1 MRINRIAII
10 SVLMLPTAALA
21 LTSDKNMPV
30 FVEADNVSIDDTN
43 EVSTYTGNVRYRQGT
58 IQIEA
63 QEVVIHTRNR
73 QLKSVH
79 ASGAPV
85 SFRQRPD
92 NSEIDVLGSAKNI
105 QFSASDR
112 QVVFTGDA
120 QFHQGENQFA
130 GARME
135 YDLKSNIVR
144 ASGDQKSKERVRVVI
159 QPEALPLKRE

>member
-1 MRINRIAII
+1 MRNRSLAAILI
-10 SVLMLPTAALA
+10 VMLPMAAEA
-21 LTSDKNMPV
+21 LTTDKNKPV
-30 FVEADNVSIDDTN
+30 FVEADNVSIDDAN

-63 QEVVIHTRNR
+63 QEVVIHTKNR
-73 QLKSVH
+73 QLKNVH

-105 QFSASDR
+105 QYSSGDQ

-120 QFHQGENQFA
+120 QFHQGDNQFS

-144 ASGDQKSKERVRVVI
+144 ASGDQKSNERVRVVI
-159 QPEALPLKRE
+159 QPDALPLKRE